1 MKRLVLGIA
10 TLIASATVAISASSA
25 YGQGAIVVRCSDTF
39 GPDVGGVWV
48 FAPNGSINF
57 LCNFPGNAPGPR
69 GAIHIKCEDLV
80 PGLRG
85 PGLTFTPSGHAIGG
99 CTF

>member
-39 GPDVGGVWV
+39 GPDVGGV
-48 FAPNGSINF
+48 
-57 LCNFPGNAPGPR
+57 
-69 GAIHIKCEDLV
+69 
-80 PGLRG
+80 
-85 PGLTFTPSGHAIGG
+85 
-99 CTF
+99 